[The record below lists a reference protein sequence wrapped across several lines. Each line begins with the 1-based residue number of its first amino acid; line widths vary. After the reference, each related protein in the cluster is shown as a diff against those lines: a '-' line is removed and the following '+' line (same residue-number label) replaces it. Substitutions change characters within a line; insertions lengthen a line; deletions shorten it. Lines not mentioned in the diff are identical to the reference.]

1 MTKDEIMS
9 RVRQFIQ
16 DTFLYMRPDY
26 ELKDDSSLLGNGV
39 IDSMGMM
46 EMIQLLDDEFGI
58 TVDDADITE
67 ENLGTLNAIAAYV
80 GSRIDSRDRQI
91 A

>member
-16 DTFLYMRPDY
+16 DTFLYMRPDF
-26 ELKDDSSLLGNGV
+26 ELQDDSSLLGNGV

-46 EMIQLLDDEFGI
+46 EMIQLLDEEFGI

-67 ENLGTLNAIAAYV
+67 ENLGTLSAIAAYV
-80 GSRIDSRDRQI
+80 GPRIESRNRQI